1 MLVLDPLE
9 MKFSITDLPFGIHME
24 WHPEALA
31 IVDVGVNRV
40 GLVVLGPAWNLYIYS
55 KTWQNNGGSADEW

>member
-24 WHPEALA
+24 WYPKVLALLMQ
-31 IVDVGVNRV
+31 G
-40 GLVVLGPAWNLYIYS
+40 
-55 KTWQNNGGSADEW
+55 